1 MLIDGDIYYLYVK
14 YDWVNLKF
22 YKKIIYFNLL

>member
-1 MLIDGDIYYLYVK
+1 MLVDGGIDYLCVK